1 MLTEENQ
8 IQYNGIDFLK
18 IESGLTT
25 VGTDKGGWVYAS
37 NRPKH
42 EVSIPEF
49 FITKSVLSS
58 EQLSSL
64 IPELNSLDEGAD
76 FTGIDKEV
84 RKQIIEKFA
93 DIVEQ
98 GYEVRAPSIGEWKRA
113 HDLGIISTSPNN
125 VEVLADSAFSNFRG
139 AHMDGSPRLESMI
152 GPLSSQKAGLQVHPR
167 NQNEFATSAVPQDR
181 RLRNTSLRL
190 VISPKREVPTPKV
203 PNNSDFAKN
212 VRTELLC
219 TLFIGIIPSFLIPVL
234 RGFGSYA
241 TEGWANLLFG
251 GIVAGF
257 VTGAV
262 WRPKRPTVKIEDAI
276 TE

>member
-8 IQYNGIDFLK
+8 IQLNGIDFLK

-84 RKQIIEKFA
+84 REQIVEKFA

-276 TE
+276 KE

>member
-64 IPELNSLDEGAD
+64 IPELNSLEEGAD

-84 RKQIIEKFA
+84 REQIIEKFA

-276 TE
+276 KE

>member
-84 RKQIIEKFA
+84 REQIIEKFA

>member
-1 MLTEENQ
+1 MLTEKNQ
-8 IQYNGIDFLK
+8 IQIHGIDFLK

-42 EVSIPEF
+42 EVSIPEY
-49 FITKSVLSS
+49 FITKSVLSAQ
-58 EQLSSL
+58 QLSNL
-64 IPELNSLDEGAD
+64 IPELNSLDEGLD
-76 FTGIDKEV
+76 FTGIDKDV
-84 RKQIIEKFA
+84 REQIIGKFA
-93 DIVEQ
+93 DIIEQ

-113 HDLGIISTSPNN
+113 HDLGMISSSPNN

-262 WRPKRPTVKIEDAI
+262 WRPRRPTVKIEDAI
-276 TE
+276 KE

>member
-1 MLTEENQ
+1 MLNEENQ
-8 IQYNGIDFLK
+8 IQLNGIDFLK

-25 VGTDKGGWVYAS
+25 VGTDKGGWVYAT

-42 EVSIPEF
+42 EVSIPEY
-49 FITKSVLSS
+49 FITKSVLSA
-58 EQLSSL
+58 EQLSNL
-64 IPELNSLDEGAD
+64 IPGLNSLDEGVD
-76 FTGIDKEV
+76 FTGIDLEV
-84 RKQIIEKFA
+84 REQIIEKFKGII
-93 DIVEQ
+93 DQ

-152 GPLSSQKAGLQVHPR
+152 GPLSTQRAGLQVHPR

-190 VISPKREVPTPKV
+190 VISPKRELPTPKV

-262 WRPKRPTVKIEDAI
+262 WRPRRPTVRIDDAI
-276 TE
+276 KE

>member
-8 IQYNGIDFLK
+8 IQLNGIDFLK

-84 RKQIIEKFA
+84 REQIIEKFA
-93 DIVEQ
+93 DVIEQ

-190 VISPKREVPTPKV
+190 VISPKRELPTPKV

-262 WRPKRPTVKIEDAI
+262 WRPRRPTVKIEDAI
-276 TE
+276 KE

>member
-84 RKQIIEKFA
+84 REQIIEKFA

-276 TE
+276 KE

>member
-8 IQYNGIDFLK
+8 IQLHGIDFLK

-42 EVSIPEF
+42 EVSIPEY

-64 IPELNSLDEGAD
+64 IPELNSLDEGLD
-76 FTGIDKEV
+76 FTGIDKRV

-93 DIVEQ
+93 DSIEQ

-113 HDLGIISTSPNN
+113 HDLGMISTSPNN

-262 WRPKRPTVKIEDAI
+262 WRPRRPTVKIKDAI
-276 TE
+276 KE

>member
-84 RKQIIEKFA
+84 REQIVEKFA

-276 TE
+276 KE

>member
-1 MLTEENQ
+1 MLTEKNQ
-8 IQYNGIDFLK
+8 IQIHGIDFLK

-42 EVSIPEF
+42 EVSIPEY
-49 FITKSVLSS
+49 FITKSVLSAQ
-58 EQLSSL
+58 QLSNL
-64 IPELNSLDEGAD
+64 IPELNSLDEGLD
-76 FTGIDKEV
+76 FTGIDKDV
-84 RKQIIEKFA
+84 REQIIGKFA
-93 DIVEQ
+93 DIIEQ

-113 HDLGIISTSPNN
+113 HDLGMISSSPNN

-139 AHMDGSPRLESMI
+139 AHMDGSPRLEAMI

-262 WRPKRPTVKIEDAI
+262 WRPRRPTVKIEDAI
-276 TE
+276 KE

>member
-1 MLTEENQ
+1 MLTEKNQ
-8 IQYNGIDFLK
+8 IQIHGIDFLK
-18 IESGLTT
+18 IESGYTT

-42 EVSIPEF
+42 EVSIPEY
-49 FITKSVLSS
+49 FITKTVLSAQ
-58 EQLSSL
+58 QLSNL
-64 IPELNSLDEGAD
+64 IPELNSLDEGLD
-76 FTGIDKEV
+76 FTGIDKNV
-84 RKQIIEKFA
+84 REQIIGKFA
-93 DIVEQ
+93 DIIEQ

-113 HDLGIISTSPNN
+113 HDLGMISSSPNN

-190 VISPKREVPTPKV
+190 VRSPKREVPTPKV

-262 WRPKRPTVKIEDAI
+262 WRPRRPTVKIEDAI
-276 TE
+276 KE

>member
-1 MLTEENQ
+1 MLTEKNQ
-8 IQYNGIDFLK
+8 IQLLGIDFLK

-42 EVSIPEF
+42 EVSIPEY
-49 FITKSVLSS
+49 FITKSVLSAQ
-58 EQLSSL
+58 QLSNL
-64 IPELNSLDEGAD
+64 IPELNSLDEGLD
-76 FTGIDKEV
+76 FTGIDKDV
-84 RKQIIEKFA
+84 REQIIGKFA
-93 DIVEQ
+93 DIIEQ

-113 HDLGIISTSPNN
+113 HDLGMISSSPNN

-262 WRPKRPTVKIEDAI
+262 WRPRRPTVKIEDAI
-276 TE
+276 KE

>member
-1 MLTEENQ
+1 MLTEKNQ
-8 IQYNGIDFLK
+8 IQIHGIDFLK

-42 EVSIPEF
+42 EVSIPEY
-49 FITKSVLSS
+49 FITKSVLSAQ
-58 EQLSSL
+58 QLSNL
-64 IPELNSLDEGAD
+64 IPELNSLDEGLD
-76 FTGIDKEV
+76 FTGIDKDV
-84 RKQIIEKFA
+84 REQIIGKFA
-93 DIVEQ
+93 DIIDQ

-113 HDLGIISTSPNN
+113 HDLGMISTSPNN

-262 WRPKRPTVKIEDAI
+262 WRPRRPTVKIEDAI
-276 TE
+276 KE

>member
-1 MLTEENQ
+1 MLTEKNQ
-8 IQYNGIDFLK
+8 IQIHGIDFLK

-42 EVSIPEF
+42 EVSIPEY
-49 FITKSVLSS
+49 FITKSVLSAQ
-58 EQLSSL
+58 QLSNL
-64 IPELNSLDEGAD
+64 IPELNSLDEGLD
-76 FTGIDKEV
+76 FTGIDKDV
-84 RKQIIEKFA
+84 REQIIGKFA
-93 DIVEQ
+93 DIIEQ

-113 HDLGIISTSPNN
+113 HDLGMISTSPNN

-262 WRPKRPTVKIEDAI
+262 WRPRRPTVKIEDAI
-276 TE
+276 KE

>member
-8 IQYNGIDFLK
+8 IQFNGIDFLK

-64 IPELNSLDEGAD
+64 IPELNSLDEGED
-76 FTGIDKEV
+76 FTGIDKDV
-84 RKQIIEKFA
+84 RKQIIEKFT
-93 DIVEQ
+93 DVIEQ

-113 HDLGIISTSPNN
+113 HDLGMISTSPNN

-262 WRPKRPTVKIEDAI
+262 WRPRRPTVKIEDAI
-276 TE
+276 KE

>member
-8 IQYNGIDFLK
+8 IQLNGIDFLK

-42 EVSIPEF
+42 EVSIPEY

-64 IPELNSLDEGAD
+64 IPELNSLDEGLD
-76 FTGIDKEV
+76 FTGIDKDV
-84 RKQIIEKFA
+84 REQIIGKFA
-93 DIVEQ
+93 DIIEQ

-113 HDLGIISTSPNN
+113 HDLGMISTSPNN

-262 WRPKRPTVKIEDAI
+262 WRPRRPTVKIEDAI
-276 TE
+276 KE

>member
-8 IQYNGIDFLK
+8 IQLLGIDFLK

-42 EVSIPEF
+42 EVSIPEY
-49 FITKSVLSS
+49 FITKSVLSTQ
-58 EQLSSL
+58 QLSNL
-64 IPELNSLDEGAD
+64 IPELNSLDEGLD
-76 FTGIDKEV
+76 FTGIDKDV
-84 RKQIIEKFA
+84 RKQIIGKFT
-93 DIVEQ
+93 DIIEQ

-113 HDLGIISTSPNN
+113 HDLGMISSSPNN

-190 VISPKREVPTPKV
+190 VISPKRELPTPKV

-262 WRPKRPTVKIEDAI
+262 WRPRRPTVKIEDAI
-276 TE
+276 KE

>member
-1 MLTEENQ
+1 MLTEKNQ
-8 IQYNGIDFLK
+8 IQIHGIDFLK

-42 EVSIPEF
+42 EVSIPEY
-49 FITKSVLSS
+49 FITKSVLSAQ
-58 EQLSSL
+58 QLSNL
-64 IPELNSLDEGAD
+64 IPELNSLDDGLD
-76 FTGIDKEV
+76 FTGIDKNV
-84 RKQIIEKFA
+84 REQIIGKFA
-93 DIVEQ
+93 DIIEQ

-113 HDLGIISTSPNN
+113 HDLGMISTSPNN

-234 RGFGSYA
+234 RGWKLCNRRLG
-241 TEGWANLLFG
+241 
-251 GIVAGF
+251 
-257 VTGAV
+257 
-262 WRPKRPTVKIEDAI
+262 
-276 TE
+276 

>member
-1 MLTEENQ
+1 MNRV
-8 IQYNGIDFLK
+8 I
-18 IESGLTT
+18 TT

-49 FITKSVLSS
+49 FITESVLSAQ
-58 EQLSSL
+58 QLSNL
-64 IPELNSLDEGAD
+64 IPELNSLDEGLD
-76 FTGIDKEV
+76 FTGIDKDV
-84 RKQIIEKFA
+84 REQIIEKFA
-93 DIVEQ
+93 DIIEQ

-113 HDLGIISTSPNN
+113 HDLGMISSSPNN

-262 WRPKRPTVKIEDAI
+262 WRPRRPTVKIEDAI
-276 TE
+276 KE

>member
-1 MLTEENQ
+1 MLNEENQ
-8 IQYNGIDFLK
+8 IQLNGIDFLK

-25 VGTDKGGWVYAS
+25 VGTDKGGWVYAT

-42 EVSIPEF
+42 EVSIPEY
-49 FITKSVLSS
+49 FITKSVLSA
-58 EQLSSL
+58 EQLSNL
-64 IPELNSLDEGAD
+64 IPGLNSLDEGVD
-76 FTGIDKEV
+76 FTGIDLEV
-84 RKQIIEKFA
+84 REQIIEKFKGII
-93 DIVEQ
+93 DQ

-152 GPLSSQKAGLQVHPR
+152 GPLSTQRAGLQVHPR

-190 VISPKREVPTPKV
+190 VISPKRELSTPKV

-262 WRPKRPTVKIEDAI
+262 WRPRRPTVRIDDAMK
-276 TE
+276 E

>member
-42 EVSIPEF
+42 EVSIPEY
-49 FITKSVLSS
+49 FITKSVLSAQ
-58 EQLSSL
+58 QLSNL

-76 FTGIDKEV
+76 FTGIDKDV
-84 RKQIIEKFA
+84 REQIIGKFA

-276 TE
+276 KE

>member
-1 MLTEENQ
+1 MLTEKNQ
-8 IQYNGIDFLK
+8 IQIHGIDFLK
-18 IESGLTT
+18 IESGYTT

-42 EVSIPEF
+42 EVSIPEY
-49 FITKSVLSS
+49 FITKSVLSAQ
-58 EQLSSL
+58 QLSNL
-64 IPELNSLDEGAD
+64 IPELNSLDEGLD
-76 FTGIDKEV
+76 FTGIDKDV
-84 RKQIIEKFA
+84 REQIIGKFA
-93 DIVEQ
+93 DIIEQ

-262 WRPKRPTVKIEDAI
+262 WRPRRPTVKIEDAI
-276 TE
+276 KE

>member
-8 IQYNGIDFLK
+8 IRLNGIDFLK

-42 EVSIPEF
+42 EVSIPDF

-58 EQLSSL
+58 EQLSNL

-84 RKQIIEKFA
+84 REQIIETFA
-93 DIVEQ
+93 DVIEQ

-190 VISPKREVPTPKV
+190 VISPKRELPTPKV

-276 TE
+276 KE

>member
-1 MLTEENQ
+1 MLTEKNQ
-8 IQYNGIDFLK
+8 IQIHGIDFLK

-42 EVSIPEF
+42 EVSIPEY
-49 FITKSVLSS
+49 FITKSVLSAQ
-58 EQLSSL
+58 QLSNL
-64 IPELNSLDEGAD
+64 IPELNSLDEGLD
-76 FTGIDKEV
+76 FTGIDKDV
-84 RKQIIEKFA
+84 REQIIGEFA
-93 DIVEQ
+93 DIIEQ

-113 HDLGIISTSPNN
+113 HDLGMISTSPNN

-262 WRPKRPTVKIEDAI
+262 WRPRRPTVKIEDAI
-276 TE
+276 KE

>member
-84 RKQIIEKFA
+84 REQIVEKFA

-190 VISPKREVPTPKV
+190 VISPKREAPTPKV

-276 TE
+276 KE

>member
-8 IQYNGIDFLK
+8 IQLNGIDFLK

-64 IPELNSLDEGAD
+64 IPELNSLDEAID
-76 FTGIDKEV
+76 FTGVDREV
-84 RKQIIEKFA
+84 RNQIIEKFA
-93 DIVEQ
+93 DIIEQ

-113 HDLGIISTSPNN
+113 HDLGIISTSPHN

-190 VISPKREVPTPKV
+190 VISPKRETPTPKV

-262 WRPKRPTVKIEDAI
+262 WRPRRPTVKIEDAI
-276 TE
+276 KE

>member
-1 MLTEENQ
+1 MLTEKNQ
-8 IQYNGIDFLK
+8 IQIHGIDFLK
-18 IESGLTT
+18 IESGYTT

-42 EVSIPEF
+42 EVSIPEY
-49 FITKSVLSS
+49 FITKTVLSAQ
-58 EQLSSL
+58 QLSNL
-64 IPELNSLDEGAD
+64 IPELNSLDEGLD
-76 FTGIDKEV
+76 FTGIDKNV
-84 RKQIIEKFA
+84 REQIIGKFA
-93 DIVEQ
+93 DIIEQ

-113 HDLGIISTSPNN
+113 HDLGMISSSPNN

-262 WRPKRPTVKIEDAI
+262 WRPRRPTVKIEDAI
-276 TE
+276 KE

>member
-84 RKQIIEKFA
+84 REQIIGKFA
-93 DIVEQ
+93 DIIEQ

-276 TE
+276 KE

>member
-1 MLTEENQ
+1 M
-8 IQYNGIDFLK
+8 
-18 IESGLTT
+18 
-25 VGTDKGGWVYAS
+25 
-37 NRPKH
+37 
-42 EVSIPEF
+42 SIPEF

-58 EQLSSL
+58 EQLSNL

-84 RKQIIEKFA
+84 REQIIEKFA
-93 DIVEQ
+93 DIIEQ

-113 HDLGIISTSPNN
+113 HDLGMISTSPNN

-262 WRPKRPTVKIEDAI
+262 WRPKDQQ
-276 TE
+276 

>member
-1 MLTEENQ
+1 MLTEKNQ
-8 IQYNGIDFLK
+8 IQIHGIDFLK
-18 IESGLTT
+18 IESGYTT

-42 EVSIPEF
+42 EVSIPEY
-49 FITKSVLSS
+49 FITKTVLSAQ
-58 EQLSSL
+58 QLSNL
-64 IPELNSLDEGAD
+64 IPELNSLDEGLD
-76 FTGIDKEV
+76 FTGIDKNV
-84 RKQIIEKFA
+84 REQIIGKFA
-93 DIVEQ
+93 DIIEQ

-113 HDLGIISTSPNN
+113 HDLGMISTSPNN

-262 WRPKRPTVKIEDAI
+262 WRPRRPTVKIEDAI
-276 TE
+276 KE

>member
-8 IQYNGIDFLK
+8 IQFNGIDFLK

-64 IPELNSLDEGAD
+64 IPELNSLDEGID

-84 RKQIIEKFA
+84 REQIIGKFA
-93 DIVEQ
+93 DIIEQ

-190 VISPKREVPTPKV
+190 VISPKRELPTPKV

-262 WRPKRPTVKIEDAI
+262 WRPRRPTVKIEDAI
-276 TE
+276 KE